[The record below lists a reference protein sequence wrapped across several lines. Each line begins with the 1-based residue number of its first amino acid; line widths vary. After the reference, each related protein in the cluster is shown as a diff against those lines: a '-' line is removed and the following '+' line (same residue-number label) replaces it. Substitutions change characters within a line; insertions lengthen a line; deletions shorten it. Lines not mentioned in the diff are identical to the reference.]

1 MSERL
6 RLPGA
11 LSRLASTLAVALTLL
26 ISLMG
31 SAFAQSTPTDAIQF
45 PPFSTPAALPDAPA
59 PEGGALKV
67 VASTSIIGDLV
78 RQVGGDRV
86 EVTTILPANAD
97 PHDFEPSPKDVATLE
112 DAKVVFV
119 HGLGLDTWTQ
129 DLIDNAGGGFNVV
142 TVTDGIETVTRSD
155 DGDGHSHE
163 VDPHVWFDPTKV
175 AKMSANIAAGLS
187 TADPDGT
194 DAYNARLAAYQQNL
208 ATLDQEIAARIALIP
223 ADRRN
228 IVTNHDALGY
238 FADRYGLNIVGTV
251 IPGISPGVEPSAQEV
266 ANLLQVVKD
275 HNVSIIF
282 AENTVS
288 PKLAQQLAS
297 EAGISVVDTLYSD
310 SLGDPGS
317 GAGTYIGLMQTDTQ
331 IIVTALLGQ

>member
-6 RLPGA
+6 RRPGA
-11 LSRLASTLAVALTLL
+11 RSRLASTLVVALALL

-31 SAFAQSTPTDAIQF
+31 SAFAQSTPTNATQF
-45 PPFSTPAALPDAPA
+45 PPFSTPATLPDAPA
-59 PEGGALKV
+59 RDGGALKV

-78 RQVGGDRV
+78 RQIGGNRV
-86 EVTTILPANAD
+86 EVSTILPANAD

-112 DAKVVFV
+112 GAHVVFV

-129 DLIDNAGGGFNVV
+129 DLIDNAGGGFSVV
-142 TVTDGIETVTRSD
+142 TVTDGIETATRSGN
-155 DGDGHSHE
+155 GDGHDHD
-163 VDPHVWFDPTKV
+163 VDPHVWFDPTK
-175 AKMSANIAAGLS
+175 AAQMSANIAAGLS
-187 TADPDGT
+187 AADPDGT

-208 ATLDQEIAARIALIP
+208 ATLDQEIAQRIALIP

-251 IPGISPGVEPSAQEV
+251 IPGVSPGVEPSAQEV
-266 ANLLQVVKD
+266 ADLLQVVKD

-282 AENTVS
+282 AENTVA

-297 EAGISVVDTLYSD
+297 EAGISVVDTL
-310 SLGDPGS
+310 
-317 GAGTYIGLMQTDTQ
+317 
-331 IIVTALLGQ
+331 